1 MAEKNIIAVVGAT
14 GAQGGGLVRA
24 ILNDKNSGFTV
35 RAITR
40 DVQSAKTTGLAALG
54 TEVVAADLDSPESL
68 TKAFSGA

>member
-1 MAEKNIIAVVGAT
+1 MAEKKIIAVVGAT

-40 DVQSAKTTGLAALG
+40 DVQSDKAKELAAPG
-54 TEVVAADLDSPESL
+54 AEVVAADLDNPE
-68 TKAFSGA
+68 